1 MTKRAWIASL
11 IARPLL
17 CLALLPGC
25 HRPVQS
31 PPPAASPSTPSGVT
45 LTTSTTTAP
54 APPLAGAP
62 DVAELVARVK
72 PAVINITTTKDV
84 KLPRLS
90 PFGDWLGDLFFGPFG
105 GPGRFGGPGQRGEE
119 PRFKQQALGSG
130 FIVDPRGYAVTNAH
144 VVENADR
151 VRVRLADER
160 ELDAKVKGRDERLDL
175 AVLEIE
181 GAKDLPSVVL
191 GSSEAVRVGDYV
203 IAIGNP
209 FGLGHTVTMGIVSAK
224 SRAIGAGPYD
234 DFLQTDASINPGNSG
249 GPLFNTRGEV
259 IGVNTAI
266 NPNGRGI
273 GFAIPVD
280 LLKDVVPQLIEKG
293 TVARGRLGVHI
304 QEVDEPLAK
313 ALGMD
318 RPRGALVGDVEPNS
332 PADKAGIKPGD
343 VIVRFEGDDVA
354 HSRDLPRMVARRA
367 PGTRTKVEVLRDRST
382 RTFEVT
388 LDSLDGGSKPD
399 ERRGDANGSKDEKD
413 PAERL
418 GIELVENKAGEIV
431 VARVRPGSRA
441 EGVLLPG
448 DVVLEVDKKPV
459 RHARDAT
466 RELGARH
473 DKPVMLRIKR
483 HGATK
488 YVAIEPHEGSERR

>member
-1 MTKRAWIASL
+1 MTKRSRIPSL
-11 IARPLL
+11 IAPPLIA
-17 CLALLPGC
+17 CLALLSGC
-25 HRPVQS
+25 SRPAQS
-31 PPPAASPSTPSGVT
+31 APPPAAPSAGSNAVT
-45 LTTSTTTAP
+45 LTTSPVTAP

-72 PAVINITTTKDV
+72 PAVVNITTTKDV
-84 KLPRLS
+84 KVPRLS
-90 PFGDWLGDLFFGPFG
+90 PFGDWPLGEWFFGPFG
-105 GPGRFGGPGQRGEE
+105 GSGRFGSRQGPRGEDLH
-119 PRFKQQALGSG
+119 FKQQALGSG

-144 VVENADR
+144 VVANADR
-151 VRVRLADER
+151 VRVRLADDR
-160 ELDAKVKGRDERLDL
+160 ELDAKVKGRDDRLDL

-191 GSSEAVRVGDYV
+191 GSSESVRVGDYV

-224 SRAIGAGPYD
+224 SREIGAGPYD

-266 NPNGRGI
+266 NPNGQGI

-280 LLKDVVPQLIEKG
+280 VLKDVVPQLIEKG

-318 RPRGALVGDVEPNS
+318 RPRGALVGEVEPNS
-332 PADKAGIKPGD
+332 PADKAGLKPGD

-367 PGTRTKVEVLRDRST
+367 PGTRVKVEVLRDRST

-388 LDSLDGGSKPD
+388 LDALDGNSKPD
-399 ERRGDANGSKDEKD
+399 ERSGDKNGAKDDKD

-418 GIELVENKAGEIV
+418 GIELVENKAGEV
-431 VARVRPGSRA
+431 VVSRVRPGSRA
-441 EGVLLPG
+441 EGVLQPG
-448 DVVLEVDKKPV
+448 DVLLEIDKKPI
-459 RHARDAT
+459 RQARDAT
-466 RELGARH
+466 RELGAHR
-473 DKPVMLRIKR
+473 DKPFMVRIKR
-483 HGATK
+483 NGATR
-488 YVAIEPHEGSERR
+488 YVAIEP